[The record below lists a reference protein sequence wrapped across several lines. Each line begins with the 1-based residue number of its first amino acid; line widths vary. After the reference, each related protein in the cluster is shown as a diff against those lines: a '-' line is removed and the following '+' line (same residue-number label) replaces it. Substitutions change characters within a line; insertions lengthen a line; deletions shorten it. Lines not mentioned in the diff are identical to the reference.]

1 MTKQEATEYCL
12 LRAEQHGI
20 DYNEVLQSY
29 DLRMQL
35 SLRSD
40 DQLTEEVVDDIF
52 QELFC

>member
-20 DYNEVLQSY
+20 DPNEVLQNY

-40 DQLTEEVVDDIF
+40 DHLTEEVVDDIF